1 MADRSGRIEIQ
12 TTVDNALQ
20 TALSGISSSVRS
32 VLEVTRE
39 LNKNTANAGNSA
51 SALTRALSGTTSA
64 SGLNA
69 KAVQGLIRNQAV
81 LSQHFRKSAVAA
93 SELEKMMRSN
103 TTATNQERLAV
114 DNLVRSLKAQ
124 SKAREGIM
132 RMSEQNDMRRQGD
145 ALNSLANRYSM
156 AGMRMS
162 MALTLPITGFMR
174 TSFNSYKNLE
184 RETVR
189 VVKLIGDS
197 YTSAAD
203 VGEVAGKRIS
213 KNALEYTKVIDGQV
227 VKVRTLEGAMK
238 DLSKELDGISIK
250 YGISREL
257 VQGLTG
263 DFAQIGIEEVGAL
276 GSLVDLTAA
285 VEKLG
290 NVDIEQSQKFIKSIF
305 QTTLRMKR
313 ETGTLKMV
321 DGMIDY
327 GDAIKETR
335 QQLALFNLLENKTQ
349 LSLKDTAD
357 AFPELT
363 AAATSFGLSM
373 SQGMALV
380 APMVSAGFQL
390 GASANSV
397 KVSLQ
402 RMVRLTKQNKDM
414 VNTLRT
420 AYKDFNFE
428 AGVGIQTIQDLT
440 YAYRNM
446 QKGELGAQGT
456 LEFFSNLFG
465 VRQGPRMTV
474 AIQNLAQF
482 QDQLDTVGTIENDLA
497 KKLEQNVQQYAKF
510 QGLGAEFQSMQV
522 RNFADLGKVVELS
535 QSGNEQVAAAF
546 TAAREGLAKDLAKR
560 AKRGDDAISKISTET
575 GRAMFI
581 GTVGNEQAEDK
592 YNQEIAIALETV
604 AIRVSQARES
614 LKALG
619 RQVVPILGTILDVLV
634 PILMKLNELFDK
646 MPKWSKAFL
655 GLSLI
660 AVAMIGPLMKM
671 VGSITQFR
679 AMMMGLKASGGV
691 FGKFKDQTREVVFD
705 LENAN
710 SAALRFKS
718 TLTESG
724 GKFFLSGTAK
734 EMKKLAELSALEAK
748 GVTGRRV
755 DKLTKQLNL
764 KQQANT
770 SGLSPATIAR
780 MQAAPD
786 PNFMGYRKDSDRDPN
801 FPASVMTYKEAGR
814 VLGDAFLAVLKA
826 KGQAVGFDP
835 STIVKPSRTS
845 TTPAVMTSAMTAVM
859 KTVGGSGS
867 GPAGGGSGG
876 GGGTGGGSGGGGG
889 TGGGGSPT
897 GGRPSGAP
905 SGSAAPAPV
914 PFIGPPAP
922 KPTTATLI
930 PNPAIPANGGNLPML
945 MPKSQFDKKDMAR
958 AKLQAAAEGTS
969 GIKAIAIASKESFS
983 IMAMGIKKA
992 PIETLRILAKNLDIA
1007 KATINGQ
1014 VKPLSQIS
1022 AKALRGI
1029 LLDYIKGIKDGLVFG
1044 KNVVEEKKKKAD
1056 VKARGAQAPPSET
1069 SAVTVAS
1076 DEGTKAV
1083 QSTQAKKNKKAV
1095 KEQVKADTKAIESL
1109 SPPPLTQAPGNV
1121 LSSIPARARD
1131 YASTVQQMLMNSVN
1145 TMGVSAEGAFN
1156 ALELV
1161 KKSADTYYFPKEKFL
1176 QLANILGI
1184 QLPPIFNEMG
1194 ELTDK
1199 TGSALAQEKKSI
1211 LKLIE
1216 SMTKVVKVTKKSAIG
1231 QAFPELINKEILQ
1244 FEAEV
1249 NRALAIGASSRKT
1262 FNFKNLGKNLKD
1274 SFSSAFGSFGGGDI
1288 FSTLTGKVA
1297 SKAGAQ
1303 AGDVDYTKIGFKDL
1317 GYQFKPSSGGAKTT
1331 VAKAITDMLAID
1343 GDVTRWAAGLLGIGD
1358 KGLSISRE
1366 LALTTKRQL
1375 KALLEGV
1382 PESRAKSALI
1392 RREMTTDAGYQSLL
1406 SRQFTTPET
1415 EEGQARKL
1423 AKSPIDKMSEANYS
1437 AFNIARQKGIQS
1449 AKKFSKQREE
1459 MFATIAQG
1467 IKIPVEI
1474 IEQMLIAMKDND
1486 GKLGTLKGVPAETK
1500 KKMRDSFKALQTTL
1514 KNASISAAE
1523 ALEQPA
1529 LAKTL
1534 IAENQ
1539 QVLAK
1544 SGGMRVSITR
1554 DEAAD
1559 MPGFKDMT
1567 LKPIVDAQRRV
1578 TEETYNFD
1586 ERLQKL
1592 LIKRAR
1598 ELQEAGVPK
1607 GGSAEI
1613 SGIKSSIEQISREL
1627 TKVATDQINSILQ
1640 EIEFIKGK
1648 NVKPQGQLE
1657 QARRNIAKIK
1667 TFKGIDLESD
1677 EAQSMLGG
1685 MTKKAYIEKQQA
1697 IINTA
1702 QIAMS
1707 SSKDEIEIRERTIKA
1722 IEKEVEAQRKL
1733 LAQRAKEMIP
1743 GVQPRLVTG
1752 PVTPFATGQSAGVRG
1767 KKSQSGEYWKQVQPQ
1782 VIEAITPLVPA
1793 ATAVTEDVLK
1803 AEGVL
1808 KDARERLRQLQGL
1821 KTDISGSQEG
1831 KPFAENA
1838 KKRVADAVK
1847 QLKVKT
1853 ENIDL
1858 EIKKQQDVLDKAQ
1871 ADLQAVYQ
1879 RVNAGGGGAGTASV
1893 GMGSP
1898 MLDPFGGLGGRREMG
1913 PRAPRIGPMST
1924 AFVDK
1929 GQITGGVA
1937 TVYEQ
1942 IRQSLNI
1949 PVDVMNQVVNQLR
1962 TGYTDAEGKLRNP
1975 QAKIDQVGT
1984 KFTTEI
1990 GAGLD
1995 KIIEA
2000 LRQNLQGVELTVEN
2014 VRSAIAG
2021 DRIRQSLGKL
2031 ADKPVASAAPAKASK
2046 EAGKAAEDAS
2056 VNAVLETIRT
2066 TKSATNNIF
2075 KFTDRPLRKLAEA
2088 LNKLTIEI
2096 DEDGK
2101 KVTKQIQDTTLK
2113 INTKAPVADRKDQ
2126 IAAAL
2131 KALGVSVDTA
2141 LIQAE
2146 NVVKETTATVE
2157 ATKPKTSRKPKAT
2170 TTEPAVAP
2178 PAPSVT
2184 APIDA
2189 ATVATKQTYAQ
2200 LLETSSY
2207 WKKYDMSLKTFVG
2220 FVSQLKRSL
2229 SYGISNLSASDVNRL
2244 FATTK
2249 EVAKDANLTKVL
2261 LEKYGIDINQ
2271 IVDQYRQAVVQARNN
2286 LVAGVKPVA
2295 PAPIP
2300 TVAPTT
2306 PPAATPQP
2314 YPFVYPSVAQIINTM
2329 KPILP
2334 EQRRLVIPDK
2344 NLIPTPAMF
2353 EKIDFKK
2360 IGSIFLKEAKT
2371 FAGDVAQSSS
2381 VIQGSLKKS
2390 FSGGLIPAMRN
2401 SSRALGQASVLP
2413 ITSMNKFF
2421 KSITRAAVQ
2430 ASSLMIGDVRDPLQR
2445 LALSRTAAV
2454 GAGQNSTAFNLV
2466 TKMQR
2471 GASIGAGL
2479 GNLPSDMGF
2488 LPTAAT
2494 RTFLTNIGALG
2505 GAVTAAGLQFGLAAT
2520 KMSAQ
2525 VSLSVLQIGLKLT
2538 PFGALMM
2545 SAATGIKKAGAVA
2558 GAAFT
2563 DAAKKAKAAD
2573 PSINRL
2579 TMTIKGLGGVG
2590 TKAGSAIMGALPGAI
2605 GGTVKKGAGFAG
2617 SIGKG
2622 IKGAGSGLMS
2632 AGKGGVGSAI
2642 SMLSYQ
2648 FGMVGMI
2655 AGPVLTDIVGKI
2667 AAIPKVGGP
2676 LILFIMLI
2684 VGAFILLKKT
2694 TKAWSEYSDGAIVKF
2709 QEAWKMIKGIFKSLL
2724 APVIDFFASFLGGSS
2739 DGEKGIKALGETI
2752 GNIADKVLE
2761 YLPKIQDFVN
2771 KYIVPIIQTVLSG
2784 FKIIIEG
2791 VWPLIKGVIDLVKVV
2806 VNVFKLDFGGAFDA
2820 LKSMFGNLW
2829 NAFIKILKGTIVM
2842 LAPLIKIVVTLF
2854 FKAVGLIINILEQ
2867 IPIFFINSIRWMA
2880 KLYANV
2886 WFSMVKI
2893 TMKYIDII
2901 LEGVGK
2907 FVRGL
2912 GGAFS
2917 WIPGLGPKIKNAANA
2932 IGNGLGGAMNSVIDL
2947 AQKAQNAV
2955 LGSIDGMADKANAF
2969 IGSASNIANKIGNKI
2984 NSIIDGIVDK
2994 NLIPKGIGKD
3004 LAENLGKA
3012 MKDPT
3017 VTNAAGQAIG
3027 DAIKEAMKSL
3037 NDSFFNAV
3045 IGNLGDAIKKASKEI
3060 TEILQ
3065 KQKDEALKAYDDQ
3078 IEGINALV
3086 EAEERLTATEE
3097 YESDRRKRIRDREL
3111 NRNNYQKDRALA
3123 IYEGRVDDARKL
3135 DLEELKNADDFTK
3148 ELSDFDKGRQKTL
3161 QSQNRADAITIIKN
3175 NKEAASKLFE
3185 ESIKEFEEYVEEV
3198 TRNGTIS
3205 ETQLTEQWGRIAEKA
3220 NLTSTSINDDFK
3232 KSFENLG
3239 SSITSGLNPST
3250 SESGFFS
3257 VEMGKL
3263 VETAKKKF
3271 GIDTGINS
3279 QDAGSVLGLTSI
3291 LLSSPSQGIPAAIS
3305 TAFGDGGII
3314 QSTYGT
3320 GLASLST
3327 YLAKKNNAS
3336 DPTSLQSIFQKA
3348 IADANT
3354 AMEQELLK
3362 GQRGIGSA
3370 FDKIV
3375 SGLNE
3380 KVKGLAIAEGIKKGM
3395 EEAAKA
3401 AAEGAKDV
3409 VEAAQAGAASAGKPK
3424 ASDPRFI
3431 FTRDASKSKN
3441 SWIGPFSS
3449 YGVVPILPNQLF
3461 YEGKS
3466 SKDKPSFFKG
3476 GAMPYAEGGPT
3487 MGPIQQGIPA
3497 ILHGGEYVVRN
3508 SAVKKYG
3515 WGMMQQINQGSFN
3528 PKEYFLGGIVGKTKS
3543 KIKKIAKKAK
3553 KIAKKVK
3560 KPLLNISP
3568 INFGGEMVSYAE
3580 NFTPESKV
3588 RDKKFSDMPTSNS
3601 KEYDIQGLIKSPN
3614 SPFEYSFEMPNF
3626 QKSLSV
3632 PELFKLHNN
3641 RINIVNKMRKLPA
3654 RWAIVKEATDR
3665 WAANLGLK
3673 PSYVNSENVITDEM
3687 NYEKHNTPWGLGGA
3701 RGGGKAITLNYL
3713 DAKTGGMVGGF
3724 SNPFRLKQDVLTG
3737 FVALNAD
3744 HGLIF
3749 EPMFK
3754 ILQKLPVLSK
3764 IPNSIIPKAFSW
3776 MSKLGG
3782 KRDFSSVN
3790 KTTPAEMVG
3799 FGANSLQQIL
3809 DFKNSFKQLVHH
3821 ELGHVSFLGH
3831 THESNAGDLVTT
3843 VDSIMSY
3850 NSRPSTDGWYL
3861 PGDIAGFQTFMKP
3874 KPIVSQ
3880 NPPKFFN
3887 NSKSKF
3893 IGGLIGNKQT
3903 CGTCGQSFANGGLLR
3918 AHSCFIGGTIPKKF
3932 NGGRIPG
3939 FGSQAVPA
3947 ILHGGEYIIRKSAV
3961 DKYGLSLLQQLN
3973 QGIFTPKIPSINT
3986 PTSSYMK
3993 TREGSLGSAQ
4003 MVSESTHNYNI
4014 YVDNF
4019 IGETEWFNSMMRDY
4033 NMKVVPASQK
4043 QAGLESRIIKT
4054 YNGINR
4060 GM

>member
-39 LNKNTANAGNSA
+39 LNKNTADAGNSA
-51 SALTRALSGTTSA
+51 SALTRALAGTTSA

-69 KAVQGLIRNQAV
+69 KAVRGLIRNQAV

-124 SKAREGIM
+124 SQARDGIM
-132 RMSEQNDMRRQGD
+132 RMSRQNDMRRQGD
-145 ALNSLANRYSM
+145 ALNLLANRYSM

-313 ETGTLKMV
+313 EAGTLKMV

-456 LEFFSNLFG
+456 LEFFSKLFG

-482 QDQLDTVGTIENDLA
+482 QDQLDTVGTIENDLV

-522 RNFADLGKVVELS
+522 KNFADLGKVVELS
-535 QSGNEQVAAAF
+535 QDGNEKVAAAF
-546 TAAREGLAKDLAKR
+546 TAAREDLAKDLAKR

-889 TGGGGSPT
+889 TGGGGSPR

-905 SGSAAPAPV
+905 SGSASPIPAA
-914 PFIGPPAP
+914 FIGPPAP
-922 KPTTATLI
+922 PPSATVKPRKVTAPDFLTGGVEQVYG
-930 PNPAIPANGGNLPML
+930 AI
-945 MPKSQFDKKDMAR
+945 D
-958 AKLQAAAEGTS
+958 
-969 GIKAIAIASKESFS
+969 
-983 IMAMGIKKA
+983 
-992 PIETLRILAKNLDIA
+992 DIA
-1007 KATINGQ
+1007 KMTKKELIAMAKSLQITKISGLSLSSGALKTETIRKAVLDAVLAPQQLIGEA
-1014 VKPLSQIS
+1014 VEKS
-1022 AKALRGI
+1022 AQKA
-1029 LLDYIKGIKDGLVFG
+1029 
-1044 KNVVEEKKKKAD
+1044 KKEVASVQTK
-1056 VKARGAQAPPSET
+1056 APPLPANLFNLKGLMQTMTPS
-1069 SAVTVAS
+1069 SAPLEKAS

-1249 NRALAIGASSRKT
+1249 NRALAIGASSRKK

-1847 QLKVKT
+1847 KLKVKT

-1858 EIKKQQDVLDKAQ
+1858 EIQKQQVVLDKAQ
-1871 ADLQAVYQ
+1871 ADLKAVYQ
-1879 RVNAGGGGAGTASV
+1879 RMNAAGGGGAGTASV
-1893 GMGSP
+1893 GMGTS
-1898 MLDPFGGLGGRREMG
+1898 MLDPFGGLGGRKGMG
-1913 PRAPRIGPMST
+1913 PRAPRIGPNL
-1924 AFVDK
+1924 AFIDK
-1929 GQITGGVA
+1929 GETIGGG
-1937 TVYEQ
+1937 TSVYEQ

-1949 PVDVMNQVVNQLR
+1949 PVDVMNQVINQLR
-1962 TGYTDAEGKLRNP
+1962 TGYKDAEGQIRKP

-1984 KFTTEI
+1984 KLTTQI

-1995 KIIEA
+1995 KVIEA

-2031 ADKPVASAAPAKASK
+2031 ADRPVASAAPAKVSK

-2088 LNKLTIEI
+2088 LNKLTVEI

-2131 KALGVSVDTA
+2131 KAMGVAVDAA

-2146 NVVKETTATVE
+2146 NAVKETTATVE
-2157 ATKPKTSRKPKAT
+2157 ATKPKTARKPKAT

-2249 EVAKDANLTKVL
+2249 EVSKDANLTKVL

-2271 IVDQYRQAVVQARNN
+2271 IVDQYRQAIVEARSN
-2286 LVAGVKPVA
+2286 LVAGVKPVV
-2295 PAPIP
+2295 P
-2300 TVAPTT
+2300 TPTPTAAATT

-2314 YPFVYPSVAQIINTM
+2314 YPFVYPSAAQIINTM

-2413 ITSMNKFF
+2413 ITSINKFF
-2421 KSITRAAVQ
+2421 KSITRTAVQ
-2430 ASSLMIGDVRDPLQR
+2430 ASALMIGDVRGPLQS

-2479 GNLPSDMGF
+2479 GNLPSNIGF

-2494 RTFLTNIGALG
+2494 KTFLTNIGALG

-2525 VSLSVLQIGLKLT
+2525 VSLAVLQAGLKLT
-2538 PFGALMM
+2538 PFGGLIIG
-2545 SAATGIKKAGAVA
+2545 AATGMKKAGDALVQTA
-2558 GAAFT
+2558 GKVGSAFT
-2563 DAAKKAKAAD
+2563 TAATKAKAAD

-2590 TKAGSAIMGALPGAI
+2590 AKAASAMMARISGENIAGDSEEVVEDGDTGKP
-2605 GGTVKKGAGFAG
+2605 KKRKGIKGFAG
-2617 SIGKG
+2617 GMGKG
-2622 IKGAGSGLMS
+2622 IKGLAGGVKSTAL
-2632 AGKGGVGSAI
+2632 GGVGTAI
-2642 SMLSYQ
+2642 SMISYK
-2648 FGMVGMI
+2648 FGMIGMI
-2655 AGPVLTDIVGKI
+2655 AGPVLVNIIQKI
-2667 AAIPKVGGP
+2667 AMIPKVGGP
-2676 LILFIMLI
+2676 LILLLMLI

-2724 APVIDFFASFLGGSS
+2724 APIMDFFASFLGGSE
-2739 DGEKGIKALGETI
+2739 DGGKAIEGLGGAI

-2761 YLPKIQDFVN
+2761 IIPKIQDFVN
-2771 KYIVPIIQTVLSG
+2771 KYIIPAIQLILSG
-2784 FKIIIEG
+2784 FKLIIEAI
-2791 VWPLIKGVIDLVKVV
+2791 VLVIKA
-2806 VNVFKLDFGGAFDA
+2806 VFKAVGPVIKAIIDFVKIFVNLFKRDFSGAWDA
-2820 LKSMFGNLW
+2820 VKSLFGNLKD
-2829 NAFIKILKGTIVM
+2829 AVMILLVSLKDGVIKILKGTIVM
-2842 LAPLIKIVVTLF
+2842 LAPLIKLVVTLF

-2880 KLYANV
+2880 KLYVNV

-2917 WIPGLGPKIKNAANA
+2917 WIPGLGPKIKNAANT
-2932 IGNGLGGAMNSVIDL
+2932 IGNGLGGAMNSVINL

-2969 IGSASNIANKIGNKI
+2969 IGSASDIANKIGNKI

-3004 LAENLGKA
+3004 LAEKLGGA

-3027 DAIKEAMKSL
+3027 DAIKEALKSL

-3135 DLEELKNADDFTK
+3135 DLEELKNADDFAK
-3148 ELSDFDKGRQKTL
+3148 ELSDFDRSRQKTL
-3161 QSQNRADAITIIKN
+3161 QSQNRADAITIIKK
-3175 NKEAASKLFE
+3175 NKETASKLFE

-3205 ETQLTEQWGRIAEKA
+3205 ETQLTEQWGRIAAKA
-3220 NLTSTSINDDFK
+3220 NLTSTDINTAFQT
-3232 KSFENLG
+3232 SFSQLPAL
-3239 SSITSGLNPST
+3239 IQSGLDPTT
-3250 SESGFFS
+3250 SDSGFFS
-3257 VEMGKL
+3257 TEMGKL
-3263 VETAKKKF
+3263 VETAKRKF
-3271 GIDTGINS
+3271 GLDTGINS

-3291 LLSSPSQGIPAAIS
+3291 LLSSPSQGIPATIS

-3327 YLAKKNNAS
+3327 YLAKKNDAS

-3348 IADANT
+3348 IADANS

-3370 FDKIV
+3370 FDTIIK
-3375 SGLNE
+3375 GLND

-3424 ASDPRFI
+3424 ASDPKFI
-3431 FTRDASKSKN
+3431 FTRDASKSSR

-3449 YGVVPILPNQLF
+3449 YGVVPMLPNQIF

-3466 SKDKPSFFKG
+3466 SKDKPSFFNG
-3476 GAMPYAEGGPT
+3476 GLMRYVMGGFTEGG
-3487 MGPIQQGIPA
+3487 MNKEIPA
-3497 ILHGGEYVVRN
+3497 ILHGGE
-3508 SAVKKYG
+3508 
-3515 WGMMQQINQGSFN
+3515 
-3528 PKEYFLGGIVGKTKS
+3528 
-3543 KIKKIAKKAK
+3543 
-3553 KIAKKVK
+3553 
-3560 KPLLNISP
+3560 
-3568 INFGGEMVSYAE
+3568 
-3580 NFTPESKV
+3580 
-3588 RDKKFSDMPTSNS
+3588 
-3601 KEYDIQGLIKSPN
+3601 
-3614 SPFEYSFEMPNF
+3614 
-3626 QKSLSV
+3626 
-3632 PELFKLHNN
+3632 
-3641 RINIVNKMRKLPA
+3641 
-3654 RWAIVKEATDR
+3654 
-3665 WAANLGLK
+3665 
-3673 PSYVNSENVITDEM
+3673 
-3687 NYEKHNTPWGLGGA
+3687 
-3701 RGGGKAITLNYL
+3701 
-3713 DAKTGGMVGGF
+3713 
-3724 SNPFRLKQDVLTG
+3724 
-3737 FVALNAD
+3737 FV
-3744 HGLIF
+3744 
-3749 EPMFK
+3749 
-3754 ILQKLPVLSK
+3754 
-3764 IPNSIIPKAFSW
+3764 
-3776 MSKLGG
+3776 
-3782 KRDFSSVN
+3782 
-3790 KTTPAEMVG
+3790 
-3799 FGANSLQQIL
+3799 
-3809 DFKNSFKQLVHH
+3809 
-3821 ELGHVSFLGH
+3821 
-3831 THESNAGDLVTT
+3831 
-3843 VDSIMSY
+3843 
-3850 NSRPSTDGWYL
+3850 
-3861 PGDIAGFQTFMKP
+3861 
-3874 KPIVSQ
+3874 
-3880 NPPKFFN
+3880 
-3887 NSKSKF
+3887 
-3893 IGGLIGNKQT
+3893 
-3903 CGTCGQSFANGGLLR
+3903 
-3918 AHSCFIGGTIPKKF
+3918 
-3932 NGGRIPG
+3932 
-3939 FGSQAVPA
+3939 
-3947 ILHGGEYIIRKSAV
+3947 IRKSAV
-3961 DKYGLSLLQQLN
+3961 DKYGLDMMSQIN
-3973 QGIFTPKIPSINT
+3973 KGIYTPKKPMMNVPMPSYAKISN
-3986 PTSSYMK
+3986 PS
-3993 TREGSLGSAQ
+3993 GSGSP
-4003 MVSESTHNYNI
+4003 MTSESTHNYNI

-4019 IGETEWFNSMMRDY
+4019 IGETEWFNSMMKDY
-4033 NMKVVPASQK
+4033 NMKVVPANQK
-4043 QAGLESRIIKT
+4043 QAGLESRVIKT

>member
-1 MADRSGRIEIQ
+1 MADRNGRIEIQ

-20 TALSGISSSVRS
+20 TALAGISSSVRS

-39 LNKNTANAGNSA
+39 LNKNTASAGA
-51 SALTRALSGTTSA
+51 SANDLTKALSGTTSA
-64 SGLNA
+64 SGLHA
-69 KAVQGLIRNQAV
+69 KAVQGLIRNQSV
-81 LSQHFRKSAVAA
+81 LSQHFRNSAIAA
-93 SELEKMMRSN
+93 SELEKMMRNN

-114 DNLVRSLKAQ
+114 DNLVKSLKAQ
-124 SKAREGIM
+124 SQAREGIM

-174 TSFNSYKNLE
+174 SSFSSYKTLE
-184 RETVR
+184 KETAR
-189 VVKLIGDS
+189 TVKLIGDS
-197 YTSAAD
+197 YTAAAD
-203 VGEVAGKRIS
+203 VTDAAGRRVG
-213 KNALEYTKVIDGQV
+213 KNALEYTKLLDGQI
-227 VKVRTLEGAMK
+227 VKVQTLEGAMK
-238 DLSKELDGISIK
+238 KLGKELDGISMK

-257 VQGLTG
+257 VQGLAG
-263 DFAQIGIEEVGAL
+263 DFAEIGIESVEAL
-276 GSLVDLTAA
+276 SGLTDMTAA

-290 NVDIEQSQKFIKSIF
+290 NVDIEQSQEFIKSIF
-305 QTTLRMKR
+305 QTILRMKR
-313 ETGTLKMV
+313 ETGSLEIT

-327 GDAIKETR
+327 GNAIAETR

-349 LSLKDTAD
+349 LSLKSTAD

-363 AAATSFGLSM
+363 AAAVSFGLSM
-373 SQGMALV
+373 SEGMALV

-402 RMVRLTKQNKDM
+402 RMVDLTKDNSQM
-414 VNTLRT
+414 IETLRSN
-420 AYKDFNFE
+420 YEGFNFE
-428 AGVGIQTIQDLT
+428 AGVSIETIQDLT

-446 QKGELGAQGT
+446 QKGDLGAQGT
-456 LEFFSNLFG
+456 LEFFSSLFG
-465 VRQGPRMTV
+465 VRQGPRMAV

-482 QDQLDTVGTIENDLA
+482 QDQLDRVGTIENELA
-497 KKLEQNVQQYAKF
+497 KKLEKNVQQYARF
-510 QGLGAEFQSMQV
+510 QGLGSKFTEMKVKDFG
-522 RNFADLGKVVELS
+522 DLGEVVRLS
-535 QSGNEQVAAAF
+535 QFSPDNQDQKVIAAF
-546 TAAREGLAKDLAKR
+546 SAAREQLGQEIAR
-560 AKRGDDAISKISTET
+560 EAKRGNDILSKITTES
-575 GRAMFI
+575 GRAIFI
-581 GTVGNEQAEDK
+581 GAIGNQQAQDK
-592 YNQEIAIALETV
+592 FKQEIEISLETV
-604 AIRVSQARES
+604 ANRFAQAQQS

-619 RQVVPILGTILDVLV
+619 RQVVPILGTILDALV
-634 PILMKLNELFDK
+634 PILMKINDLIDK
-646 MPKWSKAFL
+646 MPKWSKGFLAL
-655 GLSLI
+655 GLI
-660 AVAMIGPLMKM
+660 AIALLGPLMKM

-679 AMMMGLKASGGV
+679 AMMMTIKASGGF
-691 FGKFKDQTREVVFD
+691 FGKIRSQTKEVALD
-705 LENAN
+705 LNNAN
-710 SAALRFKS
+710 SAVLRFKN
-718 TLTESG
+718 TLTETG
-724 GKFFLSGTAK
+724 GKFTLSATAK
-734 EMKKLAELSALEAK
+734 EMKKLTELTALQAK
-748 GVTGRRV
+748 GITGRRV
-755 DKLTKQLNL
+755 DKLTKQLKL
-764 KQQANT
+764 KPQADM
-770 SGLSPATIAR
+770 SGLSPETVKR
-780 MQAAPD
+780 MQATLD

-826 KGQAVGFDP
+826 KGQTAGFDP
-835 STIVKPSRTS
+835 STIVKPAKPVA
-845 TTPAVMTSAMTAVM
+845 TPVTITSAMTAGM
-859 KTVGGSGS
+859 KTVGGP
-867 GPAGGGSGG
+867 GPGPTGGGSGG

-905 SGSAAPAPV
+905 SGTAAPAPA

-930 PNPAIPANGGNLPML
+930 PNPAIPANRGNLPML

-969 GIKAIAIASKESFS
+969 GVKAIAIASKESFS

-1366 LALTTKRQL
+1366 LSLTTKRQL

-1392 RREMTTDAGYQSLL
+1392 RREMTTDPGYQSLL

-1423 AKSPIDKMSEANYS
+1423 AKSPIDKMSETDYS
-1437 AFNIARQKGIQS
+1437 AFNIARQKGINS
-1449 AKKFSKQREE
+1449 AKKFSEQRKEL
-1459 MFATIAQG
+1459 FRKIA
-1467 IKIPVEI
+1467 KDAKMPVEI
-1474 IEQMLIAMKDND
+1474 IEKTLTAMQDND
-1486 GKLGTLKGVPAETK
+1486 GKLGALKGVSEDVK
-1500 KKMRDSFKALQTTL
+1500 KKMKDSFKTVQATL
-1514 KNASISAAE
+1514 KRAGISVSE
-1523 ALEQPA
+1523 ALKQPA
-1529 LAKTL
+1529 LASTL
-1534 IAENQ
+1534 IAESQ

-1544 SGGMRVSITR
+1544 SGGMRVNVTR
-1554 DEAAD
+1554 DQAAD
-1559 MPGFKDMT
+1559 LAGSKDMT

-1578 TEETYNFD
+1578 TKETYNFD

-1592 LIKRAR
+1592 LIERAR
-1598 ELQEAGVPK
+1598 VLQIAGLSIESK
-1607 GGSAEI
+1607 AGI
-1613 SGIKSSIEQISREL
+1613 SGVKSSIEQISREL
-1627 TKVATDQINSILQ
+1627 AKVATDQVTSISQ
-1640 EIEFIKGK
+1640 EIEVIKGK
-1648 NVKPQGQLE
+1648 IKKPQGQLDK
-1657 QARRNIAKIK
+1657 AKSNIAKIK
-1667 TFKGIDLESD
+1667 TFKGAELESE
-1677 EAQSMLGG
+1677 EAQAMLGG
-1685 MTKKAYIEKQQA
+1685 MTKPAYIEKQQA

-1702 QIAMS
+1702 KIAIK
-1707 SSKDEIEIRERTIKA
+1707 SSKDEIEIRDLTIKA

-1733 LAQRAKEMIP
+1733 LAQKAKEMLP
-1743 GVQPRLVTG
+1743 GVQPRLITG
-1752 PVTPFATGQSAGVRG
+1752 PVTPFVTDINPPVEDG

-1782 VIEAITPLVPA
+1782 VVEAITPLVPA
-1793 ATAVTEDVLK
+1793 ATAVTEGILK

-1871 ADLQAVYQ
+1871 ADLKAVYQ
-1879 RVNAGGGGAGTASV
+1879 RMNAAGGGGAGTTSV
-1893 GMGSP
+1893 GMGTS
-1898 MLDPFGGLGGRREMG
+1898 MLDPFGGLGGRKGMG
-1913 PRAPRIGPMST
+1913 PRAPRIGPNL
-1924 AFVDK
+1924 AFIDK
-1929 GQITGGVA
+1929 GETIGGG
-1937 TVYEQ
+1937 TSVYEQ

-1949 PVDVMNQVVNQLR
+1949 PVDVMDQVINQLR
-1962 TGYTDAEGKLRNP
+1962 TGYKDAEGQIRKP

-1984 KFTTEI
+1984 KLTTQI

-1995 KIIEA
+1995 KVIEA
-2000 LRQNLQGVELTVEN
+2000 LRQNLQGIELTVEN

-2031 ADKPVASAAPAKASK
+2031 ADRPVASAAPVKVSK
-2046 EAGKAAEDAS
+2046 EAEKAAQDAS
-2056 VNAVLETIRT
+2056 VNAVLESIEK
-2066 TKSATNNIF
+2066 TKSATSNIF
-2075 KFTDRPLRKLAEA
+2075 KFTNRPLRKLAEA
-2088 LNKLTIEI
+2088 LNKKVVPIE
-2096 DEDGK
+2096 ENGK
-2101 KVTKQIQDTTLK
+2101 MVEKQIKDTYLKIDTT
-2113 INTKAPVADRKDQ
+2113 ASVSDRKDQ

-2146 NVVKETTATVE
+2146 NAVKETTATVE

-2170 TTEPAVAP
+2170 ATEPAVAP

-2314 YPFVYPSVAQIINTM
+2314 YPFVYPSAAQIINTM

-2430 ASSLMIGDVRDPLQR
+2430 ASALMIGDVRGPLQR

-2479 GNLPSDMGF
+2479 GNLPSNMGM
-2488 LPTAAT
+2488 LPTAGT
-2494 RTFLTNIGALG
+2494 KMFLTNIGALG

-2525 VSLSVLQIGLKLT
+2525 VSLSVLQVGLKLT

-2563 DAAKKAKAAD
+2563 ATATAAKAAD

-2590 TKAGSAIMGALPGAI
+2590 AKTGSAIMGALPGAI
-2605 GGTVKKGAGFAG
+2605 GGAVKKGAGFAG
-2617 SIGKG
+2617 SIGQG
-2622 IKGAGSGLMS
+2622 IKGAGSGLMG

-2684 VGAFILLKKT
+2684 VGAFMFLKKT
-2694 TKAWSEYSDGAIVKF
+2694 TKAWSDYSDGAITKF
-2709 QEAWKMIKGIFKSLL
+2709 KEAWKMLKTIFSALL
-2724 APVIDFFASFLGGSS
+2724 APVLDFFASFSKAGDSTGGMKS
-2739 DGEKGIKALGETI
+2739 LGETI

-2761 YLPKIQDFVN
+2761 YLPKIQEFVN
-2771 KYIVPIIQTVLSG
+2771 KYIVPMIRTVLSG
-2784 FKIIIEG
+2784 FKIILGAIG
-2791 VWPLIKGVIDLVKVV
+2791 PIIKGIIDFVKIF
-2806 VNVFKLDFGGAFDA
+2806 VNLFKRDFGGAFDA
-2820 LKSMFGNLW
+2820 VKSMFGNFKE
-2829 NAFIKILKGTIVM
+2829 AFIKILKGTIVM
-2842 LAPLIKIVVTLF
+2842 LAPLIKLVVTLF

-2867 IPIFFINSIRWMA
+2867 IPIFFINAIRWMA
-2880 KLYANV
+2880 KTYVNL
-2886 WFSMVKI
+2886 WFTMVKATI
-2893 TMKYIDII
+2893 KYIDII
-2901 LEGVGK
+2901 LGGVG
-2907 FVRGL
+2907 GL
-2912 GGAFS
+2912 IRSIGGAFS
-2917 WIPGLGPKIKNAANA
+2917 WIPGLGDSIKNAANS
-2932 IGNGLGGAMNSVIDL
+2932 IGNGVGGAMDVVAGK
-2947 AQKAQNAV
+2947 AQSAQNAV
-2955 LGSIDGMADKANAF
+2955 LGAIDGMADKANSF
-2969 IGSASNIANKIGNKI
+2969 IGSASNIANVVGDKI
-2984 NSIIDGIVDK
+2984 NSVIDGLVED
-2994 NLIPKGIGKD
+2994 NLIPKGIGKKG
-3004 LAENLGKA
+3004 AEELIDA
-3012 MKDPT
+3012 FKDPT
-3017 VTNAAGQAIG
+3017 VTNAGGKAIG
-3027 DAIKEAMKSL
+3027 DALKKGVEEAMKSL
-3037 NDSFFNAV
+3037 NESFFNAV
-3045 IGNLGDAIKKASKEI
+3045 VGNLSDAIKKASSEV

-3065 KQKDEALKAYDDQ
+3065 KQKDDALKAYDDQ
-3078 IEGINALV
+3078 IEGINALA

-3097 YESDRRKRIRDREL
+3097 YEADRRRRIREREL
-3111 NRNNYQKDRALA
+3111 QRNNYQKDRALA
-3123 IYEGRVDDARKL
+3123 IYQGRVDDARNL
-3135 DLEELKNADDFTK
+3135 DLQELKNADDFTK

-3205 ETQLTEQWGRIAEKA
+3205 ETQLTEQWGRIAAKA

-3239 SSITSGLNPST
+3239 SSITSGLDPST

-3263 VETAKKKF
+3263 VETARKKF

-3279 QDAGSVLGLTSI
+3279 QDAGSVLGITSI

-3327 YLAKKNNAS
+3327 YLAKKNDAS

-3370 FDKIV
+3370 FDKIIK
-3375 SGLNE
+3375 GLND
-3380 KVKGLAIAEGIKKGM
+3380 KVKDLAIAEGIKKGM

-3409 VEAAQAGAASAGKPK
+3409 VEAARRGASSASSGGPSVPQVKPPPVVMGPYSPASLRAAMQWVDSGSVGPLSPLMAYLTYVYQRDGKTGIFKNVPK
-3424 ASDPRFI
+3424 KF
-3431 FTRDASKSKN
+3431 N
-3441 SWIGPFSS
+3441 G
-3449 YGVVPILPNQLF
+3449 GILPYAQGGF
-3461 YEGKS
+3461 TFG
-3466 SKDKPSFFKG
+3466 PS
-3476 GAMPYAEGGPT
+3476 
-3487 MGPIQQGIPA
+3487 QQAIPA
-3497 ILHGGEYVVRN
+3497 ILHGGEFVLRN
-3508 SAVKKYG
+3508 SSVKKYG
-3515 WGMMQQINQGSFN
+3515 LDMLNQMN
-3528 PKEYFLGGIVGKTKS
+3528 KGIYTP
-3543 KIKKIAKKAK
+3543 
-3553 KIAKKVK
+3553 K
-3560 KPLLNISP
+3560 KPMMN
-3568 INFGGEMVSYAE
+3568 
-3580 NFTPESKV
+3580 
-3588 RDKKFSDMPTSNS
+3588 
-3601 KEYDIQGLIKSPN
+3601 
-3614 SPFEYSFEMPNF
+3614 
-3626 QKSLSV
+3626 V
-3632 PELFKLHNN
+3632 P
-3641 RINIVNKMRKLPA
+3641 M
-3654 RWAIVKEATDR
+3654 
-3665 WAANLGLK
+3665 
-3673 PSYVNSENVITDEM
+3673 PSYVKI
-3687 NYEKHNTPWGLGGA
+3687 
-3701 RGGGKAITLNYL
+3701 
-3713 DAKTGGMVGGF
+3713 
-3724 SNPFRLKQDVLTG
+3724 SNPSG
-3737 FVALNAD
+3737 
-3744 HGLIF
+3744 
-3749 EPMFK
+3749 
-3754 ILQKLPVLSK
+3754 
-3764 IPNSIIPKAFSW
+3764 NSS
-3776 MSKLGG
+3776 
-3782 KRDFSSVN
+3782 
-3790 KTTPAEMVG
+3790 
-3799 FGANSLQQIL
+3799 
-3809 DFKNSFKQLVHH
+3809 
-3821 ELGHVSFLGH
+3821 
-3831 THESNAGDLVTT
+3831 
-3843 VDSIMSY
+3843 
-3850 NSRPSTDGWYL
+3850 
-3861 PGDIAGFQTFMKP
+3861 
-3874 KPIVSQ
+3874 PI
-3880 NPPKFFN
+3880 
-3887 NSKSKF
+3887 
-3893 IGGLIGNKQT
+3893 T
-3903 CGTCGQSFANGGLLR
+3903 
-3918 AHSCFIGGTIPKKF
+3918 
-3932 NGGRIPG
+3932 
-3939 FGSQAVPA
+3939 
-3947 ILHGGEYIIRKSAV
+3947 
-3961 DKYGLSLLQQLN
+3961 
-3973 QGIFTPKIPSINT
+3973 
-3986 PTSSYMK
+3986 
-3993 TREGSLGSAQ
+3993 
-4003 MVSESTHNYNI
+4003 SESTHNYNI

-4019 IGETEWFNSMMRDY
+4019 IGETEWFNSMMKDY